1 MSAIL
6 LNSESKLSHCIN
18 NNNLESDNFSD
29 EGLFN
34 SLFVIISQ
42 KSEDNLILENDL
54 AISSALFLFLSWS
67 ISGGP

>member
-18 NNNLESDNFSD
+18 NNNLESDNLSD

-42 KSEDNLILENDL
+42 KKQ
-54 AISSALFLFLSWS
+54 
-67 ISGGP
+67 G

>member
-6 LNSESKLSHCIN
+6 LNSEGKISHCVN
-18 NNNLESDNFSD
+18 NNNLESDNLSD

-42 KSEDNLILENDL
+42 ESKENF
-54 AISSALFLFLSWS
+54 I
-67 ISGGP
+67 IENN